1 MSLDKKSLILVVDD
15 MPENCKLLG
24 NLLKEH
30 GYNPAVAPNGQR
42 ALDFVKN
49 KKPDLILLDIMMPEL
64 DGFQVC
70 KQLKQDISTKEI
82 PIIFLTAKVEKDD
95 IIRGLELGAVDYVD
109 KPFNEKEL
117 ITRVNTH
124 IALKITR
131 DKLHKT
137 VEALQEANATQNKF
151 FSIISHDLGNIFSG
165 LIGLADLL
173 SNKNEGNKEFLVN
186 ILQQST
192 QRGYNLLKNLLDW
205 SRLHTG
211 KIKPTA
217 EFLCLKEFFDKNMM
231 LLAHQAQNKNI
242 ILFSFIDKNVSVFA
256 DGNMVN
262 TVIRNLLSNAIK
274 FTPENGK
281 VEMSAKQDGDFIEIL
296 VSDTGV
302 GIKKGDIEKLFK
314 VDVSH
319 STIGTAQE
327 QGTGLGLILCK
338 DFVESNRGNIWVE
351 SELGK
356 GSQFYFRLPGVEN
369 LS

>member
-1 MSLDKKSLILVVDD
+1 

-30 GYNPAVAPNGQR
+30 GYNPAVAPNGLR
-42 ALDFVKN
+42 ALDFIKN

-64 DGFQVC
+64 DGFEVC
-70 KQLKQDISTKEI
+70 KRLKQDVSTKDI
-82 PIIFLTAKVEKDD
+82 PIIFLTAKVEKNDV
-95 IIRGLELGAVDYVD
+95 IQGLELGAVDYVD
-109 KPFNEKEL
+109 KPFDEKEL

-124 IALKITR
+124 IELKTTR
-131 DKLHKT
+131 EKLHKT
-137 VEALQEANATQNKF
+137 VVALQEANATQNKF

-165 LIGLADLL
+165 LIGLADLF

-211 KIKPTA
+211 KIKPIA
-217 EFLCLKEFFDKNMM
+217 EVLYLKKLIDKNMM

-242 ILFSFIDKNVSVFA
+242 TLFSFVDKTVSVFA
-256 DGNMVN
+256 DGNLID

-281 VEMSAKQDGDFIEIL
+281 VEISAKREADFIEIL

-302 GIKKGDIEKLFK
+302 GIKKGDISKLFK

-319 STIGTAQE
+319 STMGTAQE

-338 DFVESNRGNIWVE
+338 DFVDSNGGDIWVE
-351 SELGK
+351 SELEK
-356 GSQFYFRLPGVEN
+356 GSRFYFRLPIA
-369 LS
+369 

>member
-1 MSLDKKSLILVVDD
+1 MNLEKKSLILIVDD

-49 KKPDLILLDIMMPEL
+49 KKPDLILLDVMMPEL

-70 KQLKQDISTKEI
+70 KRLKQDVSTKEI
-82 PIIFLTAKVEKDD
+82 PIIFLTAKVEKND
-95 IIRGLELGAVDYVD
+95 IIQGLELGAVDYVD

-124 IALKITR
+124 IALKTTR
-131 DKLHKT
+131 DQLQKT
-137 VEALQEANATQNKF
+137 VEALQESNATQNKL
-151 FSIISHDLGNIFSG
+151 FSLISQDLGNIFSG

-173 SNKNEGNKEFLVN
+173 SNKNDGNKEFLVN

-205 SRLHTG
+205 SKLHTG
-211 KIKPTA
+211 KIKPTL
-217 EFLCLKEFFDKNMM
+217 EVLCLKEIVDKNMM
-231 LLAHQAQNKNI
+231 LLAHQAQKKNI
-242 ILFSFIDKNVSVFA
+242 TLFSFVDKTVSVFA
-256 DGNMVN
+256 DGNMIN

-281 VEMSAKQDGDFIEIL
+281 VEISAKREGDLIEIL

-302 GIKKGDIEKLFK
+302 GIKQGDIGKLFK

-319 STIGTAQE
+319 STIGTAEE

-338 DFVESNRGNIWVE
+338 DFVESNGGDIWVE

-356 GSQFYFRLPGVEN
+356 GSRFYFSLPIV
-369 LS
+369 